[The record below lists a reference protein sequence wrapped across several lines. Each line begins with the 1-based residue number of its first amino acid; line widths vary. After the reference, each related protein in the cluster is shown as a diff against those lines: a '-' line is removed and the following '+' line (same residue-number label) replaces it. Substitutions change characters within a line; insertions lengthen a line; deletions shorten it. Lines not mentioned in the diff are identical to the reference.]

1 MSEVNQLVE
10 IRAEE
15 ATQRGLPPV
24 SIRLDARAGSMTPR
38 KFPASDVY
46 LKLNGPPGA
55 PLLLIIFDCRGS
67 ERDDAALIQSKFVPA
82 WTKELELGGADRAHV
97 LGAEQPGVTFAT
109 GGGIARTAWFGFVIE
124 RGAAR
129 LLITIGVGGRDNVAV
144 PATEVVSNP
153 AIRRVLDTL
162 QIEARPRSP

>member
-1 MSEVNQLVE
+1 MSQSNELVE
-10 IRAEE
+10 IRGEE
-15 ATQRGLPPV
+15 ATHRGLPPV
-24 SIRLDARAGSMTPR
+24 SIRLDARAGSMAPR

-55 PLLLIIFDCRGS
+55 PLLLMIFDCRGAD
-67 ERDDAALIQSKFVPA
+67 RDDAALIQSKFVPA
-82 WTKELELGGADRAHV
+82 WTKELELGVADRAQV
-97 LGAEQPGVTFAT
+97 LGAEQTGMTFAT
-109 GGGIARTAWFGFVIE
+109 GGGIARTAWFGFVVE

-144 PATEVVSNP
+144 SAAEVVANP

-162 QIEARPRSP
+162 QIDASPASP